1 MAKAYPK
8 KLREEVIKALTFGDA
23 RNEVA
28 KRFKVDPATVTAWAK
43 VAGVPLA
50 KRGRPAKPRT
60 VPAHFAHTVLLVHLR
75 LKKALQ
81 MESDSYYWRK
91 YSREAMAML
100 REDLMERLAVTKGD
114 RALWTILRQTRRKMK
129 IQDTDPTLR
138 DALREDRDALA
149 LYLRVFA
156 GVYATPAGEAM
167 RPLSWSGVAELML
180 SFHSTDDD
188 TARKYFSGRKFARPA
203 ERMVRSV
210 ARTRSDSVV
219 GRLQD
224 LVAGSKSESC
234 RTAAE
239 ALLPIVRGDWWADAR
254 RKSPTIPRPS
264 AKVRLKLLLP
274 ETRKKL
280 ALKVVT
286 SEAYWERD

>member
-1 MAKAYPK
+1 
-8 KLREEVIKALTFGDA
+8 
-23 RNEVA
+23 
-28 KRFKVDPATVTAWAK
+28 VTAWAK

-60 VPAHFAHTVLLVHLR
+60 VPAYFAYTVLVVHFR
-75 LKKALQ
+75 LKQALR

-91 YSREAMAML
+91 YSLEAMEML
-100 REDLMERLAVTKGD
+100 RDDLMERLAVTKGD
-114 RALWTILRQTRRKMK
+114 RALWTILRQERRKNK
-129 IQDTDPTLR
+129 IKDTDPSLR

-149 LYLRVFA
+149 LWLRVWA
-156 GVYATPAGEAM
+156 GVYATAAGEAM

-188 TARKYFSGRKFARPA
+188 TARKYFAGRKIAHPA

-219 GRLQD
+219 DRLQD
-224 LVAGSKSESC
+224 LVAGSKSDSY

-254 RKSPTIPRPS
+254 RKSPTIPRPP
-264 AKVRLKLLLP
+264 AKVRLKLLVP
-274 ETRKKL
+274 EKRKKL

-286 SEAYWERD
+286 SEAFWERD